1 MAPGATRVD
10 AVRGTT
16 PRVNAATIRRALE
29 VRTGRLRAD
38 RAFSAVARS
47 DKRILVGPFLSEIG
61 FEVLYWLPMLARYF
75 EKHAVAKERVV
86 AVSRG
91 GAGVWYADLAGG
103 YVDVFDHLTPVELKD
118 AQRDRV
124 ERAGAQKQFGV
135 SELDERLLDLARR
148 DTGVGADAA
157 VLHPSLMYNA
167 FTYLWADAAGHEGV
181 RRRLLNR
188 PLPRPHATD
197 EQALDLGLPS
207 DYVAVKAYF
216 SDCFPDTAANR
227 EFLRDVLG
235 RVAARRPIRSR
246 CSPPASTSTTTQD
259 TCSASDDARL
269 IPSLEDRMT
278 PSDNLDRADRR
289 RSPARARCC
298 RHVRRL
304 RLPRAV
310 PRRAD
315 VLVLLRRQLQPNPSR
330 WEAALFRGPPA
341 TKWLGPHGFVP
352 VLRRGPRR
360 PFHGRRSPASGGGR
374 SSPA

>member
-1 MAPGATRVD
+1 MAQGATRVD

-38 RAFSAVARS
+38 RAFAAAARG
-47 DKRILVGPFLSEIG
+47 DRPILIGPFLSEIG

-124 ERAGAQKQFGV
+124 ERGGAQKQFGV
-135 SELDERLLDLARR
+135 SELDERLLDLARS

-167 FTYLWADAAGHEGV
+167 FTYVWADAAGHERA

-188 PLPRPHATD
+188 PLPRPHASD
-197 EQALDLGLPS
+197 EQALDLPS
-207 DYVAVKAYF
+207 EYVAVKAYF
-216 SDCFPDTAANR
+216 SDCFPDSEQNR
-227 EFLRDVLG
+227 GFV
-235 RVAARRPIRSR
+235 
-246 CSPPASTSTTTQD
+246 
-259 TCSASDDARL
+259 ARL
-269 IPSLEDRMT
+269 VGRLAEAHPVVVLSTGLDLDDHHDFNTATGEGRIRTIEHLMT
-278 PSDNLDRADRR
+278 PRNNLELQTRAIAGAKALVTTYGGF
-289 RSPARARCC
+289 SYLGPFLGVPSVALYSEENFVPAHLDVMR
-298 RHVRRL
+298 
-304 RLPRAV
+304 RAV
-310 PRRAD
+310 TDLRNQGAGAGFMPVD
-315 VLVLLRRQLQPNPSR
+315 VRDFPLVDLVAGLTLEPS
-330 WEAALFRGPPA
+330 A
-341 TKWLGPHGFVP
+341 T
-352 VLRRGPRR
+352 
-360 PFHGRRSPASGGGR
+360 
-374 SSPA
+374 